1 MSGHFSRLS
10 YDKCFLDQETNQSTK
25 PGDYKLYYGQTNN
38 DNSCSTTIGPRNNRN
53 GISSEI
59 KQSETLAARTDLES
73 SLSLRDQKASK
84 CMDGRTLEEKNKKLT
99 GDLKGLSVCS
109 NFLNPINSRLDT
121 PMEEYKG
128 LSTLKLQVDFP
139 IVDPVERVFYGHN
152 KTSLLNQE
160 ENSRAG
166 KMTRL
171 EAKDEYSKKLNN

>member
-38 DNSCSTTIGPRNNRN
+38 DNSCFTTLGPRNNRN
-53 GISSEI
+53 GISSEV
-59 KQSETLAARTDLES
+59 KQSENLAARTDLES
-73 SLSLRDQKASK
+73 VLSLRDQKASR
-84 CMDGRTLEEKNKKLT
+84 CTTGNTLEEKNKKLM
-99 GDLKGLSVCS
+99 GDLKTSTLCN

-121 PMEEYKG
+121 PMDEYKG
-128 LSTLKLQVDFP
+128 LSTLKLQVEFP
-139 IVDPVERVFYGHN
+139 IIDPVARVFYGHN
-152 KTSLLNQE
+152 KTSLVNQE

-171 EAKDEYSKKLNN
+171 EAKDEYSKKLRG

>member
-38 DNSCSTTIGPRNNRN
+38 DNSCTTSLGPRNNRN

-59 KQSETLAARTDLES
+59 NQSENLAARTDLES
-73 SLSLRDQKASK
+73 SLSLRDQKASR
-84 CMDGRTLEEKNKKLT
+84 CMNERTLEEKNKKLMSN
-99 GDLKGLSVCS
+99 LKGNTVCNS
-109 NFLNPINSRLDT
+109 FLNPINSRLDT
-121 PMEEYKG
+121 PMDEYKG
-128 LSTLKLQVDFP
+128 LSTLKLQVEFP
-139 IVDPVERVFYGHN
+139 IVDPVESVFYGHN
-152 KTSLLNQE
+152 KTNLVNQE

-171 EAKDEYSKKLNN
+171 EAKDEYSKKLRG